1 MVKQGLLQWFS
12 TKESTCNVGDARD
25 AGSIPGWRGSPGGGH
40 GNTLQYSCLKNPM
53 DRGPWWAT
61 VQRVTKSRTRL
72 KLVSMHVWLG
82 KLWYSTDW
90 SSMLSLEV
98 KFSIQIET
106 TKRYHL
112 TLVRMVIIKMSKNN
126 LSAREGM
133 EKREL
138 SYTVDENVNWYSH

>member
-1 MVKQGLLQWFS
+1 
-12 TKESTCNVGDARD
+12 
-25 AGSIPGWRGSPGGGH
+25 
-40 GNTLQYSCLKNPM
+40 
-53 DRGPWWAT
+53 
-61 VQRVTKSRTRL
+61 
-72 KLVSMHVWLG
+72 MHAWLG

-98 KFSIQIET
+98 KFSIQIKT

-133 EKREL
+133 EKREP
-138 SYTVDENVNWYSH
+138 SYTVGENVSWYSH